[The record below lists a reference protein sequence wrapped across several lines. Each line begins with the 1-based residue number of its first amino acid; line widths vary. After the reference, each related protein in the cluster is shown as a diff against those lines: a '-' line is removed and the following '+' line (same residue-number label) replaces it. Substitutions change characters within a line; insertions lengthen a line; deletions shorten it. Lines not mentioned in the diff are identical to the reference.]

1 MDENKQEQMVSI
13 IVPVYNAEAYL
24 PEMIESVICQN
35 YNNLELL
42 LIDNCSMDNSFEIC
56 KSYEKKDVRIRVM
69 QETEN
74 GPAAVRNHGLL
85 AAHGGYI
92 MFLDA
97 DDFLAD
103 NTVLDRFVNVMKHE
117 EADIVVGNY
126 ERLWNGQ
133 RFAAASHTSFS
144 EKNPDSEDFR
154 FQGFFS
160 VGTLSY
166 VWGKLYRK
174 QFLEKNE
181 AVFENLPYAEDKLFN
196 IQCYLCNPKYA
207 FIQETGYIYRKND
220 DSISFTYRPNSLE
233 CWMAI
238 AYRLQKLLTEKE
250 EIKQIRCRK
259 DENAEIECLEKKYW
273 GFIYYLIFFA
283 IFFDA
288 KMEYVE
294 HNHSILAVKKLIKM
308 YQTDDLVKETFVQIK
323 RKTYTEKLSQKLWK
337 IMIRGFSIA
346 MWVHLYWTL
355 AFGIK
360 LLIDLRID
368 EKLSDTGLRE

>member
-174 QFLEKNE
+174 QFLE
-181 AVFENLPYAEDKLFN
+181 EN
-196 IQCYLCNPKYA
+196 
-207 FIQETGYIYRKND
+207 
-220 DSISFTYRPNSLE
+220 
-233 CWMAI
+233 
-238 AYRLQKLLTEKE
+238 
-250 EIKQIRCRK
+250 
-259 DENAEIECLEKKYW
+259 
-273 GFIYYLIFFA
+273 
-283 IFFDA
+283 
-288 KMEYVE
+288 
-294 HNHSILAVKKLIKM
+294 
-308 YQTDDLVKETFVQIK
+308 
-323 RKTYTEKLSQKLWK
+323 
-337 IMIRGFSIA
+337 
-346 MWVHLYWTL
+346 
-355 AFGIK
+355 
-360 LLIDLRID
+360 
-368 EKLSDTGLRE
+368 

>member
-273 GFIYYLIFFA
+273 GFIYYP
-283 IFFDA
+283 
-288 KMEYVE
+288 
-294 HNHSILAVKKLIKM
+294 ILFTAMPCEVA
-308 YQTDDLVKETFVQIK
+308 E
-323 RKTYTEKLSQKLWK
+323 SH
-337 IMIRGFSIA
+337 MITVF
-346 MWVHLYWTL
+346 
-355 AFGIK
+355 
-360 LLIDLRID
+360 
-368 EKLSDTGLRE
+368 

>member
-24 PEMIESVICQN
+24 PEMIESVIFQN
-35 YNNLELL
+35 YNNWELL

-56 KSYEKKDVRIRVM
+56 QSYEKKDVRIRVM
-69 QETEN
+69 QETEK

-103 NTVLDRFVNVMKHE
+103 NAVLDRFVNVMKHE

-126 ERLWNGQ
+126 ERLWNGR

-144 EKNPDSEDFR
+144 ELNPDSEDFR

-238 AYRLQKLLTEKE
+238 AYRLQKTPDRKGDKTDSLLK
-250 EIKQIRCRK
+250 
-259 DENAEIECLEKKYW
+259 
-273 GFIYYLIFFA
+273 G
-283 IFFDA
+283 
-288 KMEYVE
+288 
-294 HNHSILAVKKLIKM
+294 
-308 YQTDDLVKETFVQIK
+308 
-323 RKTYTEKLSQKLWK
+323 
-337 IMIRGFSIA
+337 
-346 MWVHLYWTL
+346 
-355 AFGIK
+355 
-360 LLIDLRID
+360 
-368 EKLSDTGLRE
+368 

>member
-1 MDENKQEQMVSI
+1 MYGEN
-13 IVPVYNAEAYL
+13 
-24 PEMIESVICQN
+24 
-35 YNNLELL
+35 
-42 LIDNCSMDNSFEIC
+42 F
-56 KSYEKKDVRIRVM
+56 
-69 QETEN
+69 TE
-74 GPAAVRNHGLL
+74 
-85 AAHGGYI
+85 
-92 MFLDA
+92 
-97 DDFLAD
+97 
-103 NTVLDRFVNVMKHE
+103 
-117 EADIVVGNY
+117 
-126 ERLWNGQ
+126 
-133 RFAAASHTSFS
+133 
-144 EKNPDSEDFR
+144 
-154 FQGFFS
+154 
-160 VGTLSY
+160 
-166 VWGKLYRK
+166 
-174 QFLEKNE
+174 NE

-308 YQTDDLVKETFVQIK
+308 YQTDDLVKETFVQLK

>member
-24 PEMIESVICQN
+24 PEMIESVIFQN
-35 YNNLELL
+35 YNNWELL

-56 KSYEKKDVRIRVM
+56 QSYEKKDVRIRVM
-69 QETEN
+69 QETEK

-103 NTVLDRFVNVMKHE
+103 NAVLDRFVNVMKHE

-126 ERLWNGQ
+126 ERLWNGR

-144 EKNPDSEDFR
+144 ELNPDSEDFR

-174 QFLEKNE
+174 QFLEKT
-181 AVFENLPYAEDKLFN
+181 KLFLR
-196 IQCYLCNPKYA
+196 IYL
-207 FIQETGYIYRKND
+207 T
-220 DSISFTYRPNSLE
+220 
-233 CWMAI
+233 
-238 AYRLQKLLTEKE
+238 QK
-250 EIKQIRCRK
+250 I
-259 DENAEIECLEKKYW
+259 N
-273 GFIYYLIFFA
+273 FLIFSA
-283 IFFDA
+283 IYAIRNMLLSRRQDIFIE
-288 KMEYVE
+288 KMMTPF
-294 HNHSILAVKKLIKM
+294 H
-308 YQTDDLVKETFVQIK
+308 
-323 RKTYTEKLSQKLWK
+323 
-337 IMIRGFSIA
+337 
-346 MWVHLYWTL
+346 
-355 AFGIK
+355 
-360 LLIDLRID
+360 LLIGRIPWNAGWQLHID
-368 EKLSDTGLRE
+368 YKSS

>member
-24 PEMIESVICQN
+24 PEMIESVIFQN
-35 YNNLELL
+35 YNNWELL

-56 KSYEKKDVRIRVM
+56 QSYEKKDVRIRVM
-69 QETEN
+69 QETEK

-103 NTVLDRFVNVMKHE
+103 NAVLDRFVNVMKHE

-126 ERLWNGQ
+126 ERLWNGR

-144 EKNPDSEDFR
+144 ELNPDSEDFR

-207 FIQETGYIYRKND
+207 FIQEIGYIYRKND

-250 EIKQIRCRK
+250 IKQIRCLK
-259 DENAEIECLEKKYW
+259 DENAERECLEKNI
-273 GFIYYLIFFA
+273 GDLFII
-283 IFFDA
+283 
-288 KMEYVE
+288 
-294 HNHSILAVKKLIKM
+294 
-308 YQTDDLVKETFVQIK
+308 
-323 RKTYTEKLSQKLWK
+323 
-337 IMIRGFSIA
+337 
-346 MWVHLYWTL
+346 
-355 AFGIK
+355 
-360 LLIDLRID
+360 
-368 EKLSDTGLRE
+368 

>member
-24 PEMIESVICQN
+24 PEMIESVIFQN
-35 YNNLELL
+35 YNNWELL

-56 KSYEKKDVRIRVM
+56 QSYEKKDVRIRVM
-69 QETEN
+69 QETEK

-126 ERLWNGQ
+126 ERLWNGR

-144 EKNPDSEDFR
+144 ELNPDSEDFR

-166 VWGKLYRK
+166 VWGKLYRRS
-174 QFLEKNE
+174 FLEKNQIT
-181 AVFENLPYAEDKLFN
+181 FTDITYAEDKLFN
-196 IQCYLCNPKYA
+196 MQCYVCEANYIFL
-207 FIQETGYIYRKND
+207 QEQGYVYRKNKE
-220 DSISFTYRPNSLE
+220 SISWSYHPDSTANWFK
-233 CWMAI
+233 I
-238 AYRLQKLLTEKE
+238 ANTIKLWIQKNN
-250 EIKQIRCRK
+250 K
-259 DENAEIECLEKKYW
+259 DMDMYGGLVQYT
-273 GFIYYLIFFA
+273 LFFA
-283 IFFDA
+283 SFFDG
-288 KMEYVE
+288 KMEYIK
-294 HNHSILAVKKLIKM
+294 HKNSLWAVRKVLKRYGQEPLGRECFLELSKGKKL
-308 YQTDDLVKETFVQIK
+308 
-323 RKTYTEKLSQKLWK
+323 
-337 IMIRGFSIA
+337 
-346 MWVHLYWTL
+346 
-355 AFGIK
+355 
-360 LLIDLRID
+360 
-368 EKLSDTGLRE
+368 